1 MDFDTEWIGVIAAI
15 LTTAG
20 FAPQVYKTLKTK
32 AVKDVSLSMYLV
44 LFVGMGFWLFYGIL
58 IESFSIILA
67 NIVSGILVLIQI
79 ATKIFYEK
87 RSSK

>member
-1 MDFDTEWIGVIAAI
+1 MDVNIELIGFVAAI

-20 FAPQVYKTLKTK
+20 FAPQVYKTIKTK

-58 IESFSIILA
+58 IDSFSIILA
-67 NIVSGILVLIQI
+67 NIVSGILVFIQI
-79 ATKIFYEK
+79 ATKIIYGK
-87 RSSK
+87 RNSE

>member
-1 MDFDTEWIGVIAAI
+1 MDFDKEWIGVIAAI

-67 NIVSGILVLIQI
+67 NCISGALVLLQI
-79 ATKIFYEK
+79 FVKIIYSK
-87 RSSK
+87 RE